1 MYKNVMAP
9 VDFSSLE
16 TRALS
21 VAKRLA
27 RQFDATLHLVR
38 VLPPPIVGQTIPP
51 MKAFEIAEL
60 ALAEEREACRQKL
73 QALGAEIEKEDG
85 LRVQT
90 TIKEGRVT

>member
-27 RQFDATLHLVR
+27 RQFDTTLHLVR
-38 VLPPPIVGQTIPP
+38 VIPPPIVGQTIPANEGVRDYRAGFGRGARS
-51 MKAFEIAEL
+51 MSAE
-60 ALAEEREACRQKL
+60 AA
-73 QALGAEIEKEDG
+73 GA
-85 LRVQT
+85 RS
-90 TIKEGRVT
+90 RN